1 MGRKNLAEIRKEEII
16 EAFQRVLSKKGF
28 EKATVREIAQEAG
41 CTHRMLTHYFTTK
54 EALIIEAV
62 EDLVAS
68 YAPGLEQELS
78 KYDSPTEKMQF
89 FFDRFMNPESF
100 DIAQIRGWVQT
111 WALADHHPAILEA
124 VQRWYERIKR
134 IMAEIVREGIE
145 TGEFRNVDPNTVAE
159 LILESSEGGAVLA
172 ILDRDDS
179 TRKSVANARAKMY
192 LDYLGCGR

>member
-16 EAFQRVLSKKGF
+16 EAFQRVLSRKGF

-62 EDLVAS
+62 KDLAAS

-78 KYDSPTEKMQF
+78 KYDSPTEKMQA
-89 FFDRFMNPESF
+89 FFDWFMVPESF

-134 IMAEIVREGIE
+134 IMAGIVREGIE
-145 TGEFRNVDPNTVAE
+145 TGEFRDVDPNVFAE
-159 LILESSEGGAVLA
+159 LVLESSEGAAVLA
-172 ILDRDDS
+172 ILDREDS
-179 TRKSVANARAKMY
+179 TRKSVAIARAKMY
-192 LDYLGCGR
+192 LEYLECGK